1 MNPQHQFLESDIESQ
16 RLDSRSLIVHLLSG
30 LERQKKELGPIADE
44 LIDLLNRLGVG
55 GSTQAQPPQAKP
67 KP

>member
-1 MNPQHQFLESDIESQ
+1 MNSQHQFLASDIESQ
-16 RLDSRSLIVHLLSG
+16 RLESGSQIMHLLAG

-44 LIDLLNRLGVG
+44 LIALLHRLGVG
-55 GSTQAQPPQAKP
+55 GPSQSQPPQVKP

>member
-1 MNPQHQFLESDIESQ
+1 MNSQHQFLASDIESQ
-16 RLDSRSLIVHLLSG
+16 RLDSGSQIMHLIAG

-44 LIDLLNRLGVG
+44 LIGLLRRLGVG
-55 GSTQAQPPQAKP
+55 GSKQPQPPQVKP